1 MNHSTALQPT
11 ATDRSTEFVA
21 VEGGEET
28 TSAGTLLVVA
38 YVVMW
43 ALLLGFLLMTW
54 RRLLKI
60 EGRLGELD
68 RALARGAPPDPRP

>member
-1 MNHSTALQPT
+1 LQPT